1 MELQLWRT
9 GFSDIC
15 CRLLGAE
22 DHGSMRKMSLS
33 SLQPQPY
40 TAQPCSCFLHQ
51 PLPLEEN
58 FHMLA
63 DPKPTGAT
71 RPSPT
76 DFGCKQREGCV
87 QRALPASLFLHLCRT
102 ELRQEYGALTLA
114 AGAPIQLSMDMMR
127 HKGNGT
133 NSAST
138 EQSHFKAFQPEDGLG
153 CCVCLRGHT
162 KPALRFHKG
171 MPFKKPYVM
180 IIEFESPSS
189 CSFSWSQ
196 QVPGALGSNLQ
207 SISALQDQAAALC
220 VRETLSLL
228 PSCSS
233 PDSDFSFHCSCAL
246 HAISQLR
253 TNASRK
259 LWDLGRAGGFSVRE
273 EVTPFNPNCF

>member
-1 MELQLWRT
+1 MRVPMLFVCHHLLQRAMNSRVQMGLFPALSCLESRKPSLCFAGAAHSGEAKLMELQLWRT

-196 QVPGALGSNLQ
+196 QHLLFLEITGEALL
-207 SISALQDQAAALC
+207 
-220 VRETLSLL
+220 
-228 PSCSS
+228 
-233 PDSDFSFHCSCAL
+233 
-246 HAISQLR
+246 
-253 TNASRK
+253 K
-259 LWDLGRAGGFSVRE
+259 GRSWRAE
-273 EVTPFNPNCF
+273 